1 MLENINIVKP
11 GLALAF
17 LGLFFGISMGILFG
31 VNEDVVKGYIDS
43 GIEMHQELHDNKSSS
58 KIWRYAQRSHFHALG
73 ISAFS
78 LVVILLIGFSTLRGH
93 YKKLSSLSIGLGIF
107 YPLSWFSMFLLAPS
121 LGRSEA
127 HHHWLTTTFVYI
139 GVGGL
144 VCGLF
149 LITANLFFGLL
160 NDKNS
165 Q

>member
-11 GLALAF
+11 GLALVF
-17 LGLFFGISMGILFG
+17 LGLFFGLSMGIVFG
-31 VNEDVVKGYIDS
+31 VNEDAVKGYINS
-43 GIEMHQELHDNKSSS
+43 GIETHQELHDEKSSS

-73 ISAFS
+73 IAAFS
-78 LVVILLIGFSTLRGH
+78 LVLILLIRFSTMMEG
-93 YKKLSSLSIGLGIF
+93 YKKYSSVLIGLGSF
-107 YPLSWFSMFLLAPS
+107 YPLAWFSMFILAPS

-144 VCGLF
+144 VCGLL

-160 NDKNS
+160 SDNAN
-165 Q
+165 

>member
-11 GLALAF
+11 GLTLVF
-17 LGLFFGISMGILFG
+17 LGLFFGLSMGILFG
-31 VNEDVVKGYIDS
+31 VNEDAVKGYIDS
-43 GIEMHQELHDNKSSS
+43 GIEAHQELHDKKSSS

-73 ISAFS
+73 IAAFS
-78 LVVILLIGFSTLRGH
+78 LAIILLINFSTMRER
-93 YKKLSSLSIGLGIF
+93 YKKISSLLIGLGSF

-127 HHHWLTTTFVYI
+127 HHHWITTAFVYLGI
-139 GVGGL
+139 GGL

-160 NDKNS
+160 SDKN
-165 Q
+165 